1 MGIQICI
8 GISSHQH
15 IVAAVFIRTVALLSP
30 TDYSII
36 IVAAVIV
43 DGWFISGSSVVL
55 VPDISFSFD
64 GFPILHSS
72 CRAIP
77 MCLHNEFTRLTCRPL
92 VRVPG
97 FSRCKFNARRALQ
110 VLVTGSRW
118 P

>member
-15 IVAAVFIRTVALLSP
+15 IVAAVFIRTVALLSS

-43 DGWFISGSSVVL
+43 DGWFISWSSVVL

-64 GFPILHSS
+64 GFPILHILMSGHS
-72 CRAIP
+72 NVSA
-77 MCLHNEFTRLTCRPL
+77 
-92 VRVPG
+92 
-97 FSRCKFNARRALQ
+97 
-110 VLVTGSRW
+110 
-118 P
+118 